1 MPELKDYSGPFNPD
15 LKFEDFSKDFLLKL
29 MRAWQHAWIMQEDA
43 WYEGIKNRWG
53 AEAANALELETWLK
67 IGDRVNP
74 RYAKLGNIRL
84 NTVVDSLKALQL
96 PLYNKMTEV
105 SFSPN

>member
-43 WYEGIKNRWG
+43 WYEAILEKHGPEDANDIGLKAWVTM
-53 AEAANALELETWLK
+53 AE
-67 IGDRVNP
+67 RVHP